1 MYMFESFK
9 LEHGHQKL
17 HALSQYTATSNLD
30 DKWLGLQ
37 DKTENINFERFI
49 FYPWRAYI
57 SNAIAILNVLMH
69 RTYINHAVFSIWLE
83 M

>member
-30 DKWLGLQ
+30 DK
-37 DKTENINFERFI
+37 
-49 FYPWRAYI
+49 
-57 SNAIAILNVLMH
+57 
-69 RTYINHAVFSIWLE
+69 
-83 M
+83 